1 MKRYTLLLFLFL
13 TACYEKDS
21 IVEIEIDEIPQAL
34 QIADVVGIKLESTI
48 VTDNVAMN
56 VKLPETGVYRI
67 KIRDFTNEL
76 VSQEKVNAKEGDN
89 ILKVY
94 VKALEKDSYT
104 IELANENH
112 TVLARDVYVIN

>member
-1 MKRYTLLLFLFL
+1 MKRYTILLFLLL
-13 TACYEKDS
+13 TACYDRDN
-21 IVEIEIDEIPQAL
+21 IVEIEIDEVPAAL
-34 QIADVVGIKLESTI
+34 QINDVVGIKLESTI

-56 VKLPETGVYRI
+56 VKLPEAGLYRI
-67 KIRDFTNEL
+67 KIRNFGGEL
-76 VSQEKVNAKEGDN
+76 VSQEKVNAKAGDN

-112 TVLARDVYVIN
+112 TVLSRDVFAIN